1 MSHFMRIILSYDLAM
16 QEYEDKKAYTK
27 FRKELLRRG
36 YIMIQYSLYMKC
48 INASTKLDY
57 EIKAVQK
64 FLPIHGNVRIFTVTE
79 KQYHSGP
86 ILIGRRNKNELVN
99 TNERYIKIDE
109 NL

>member
-16 QEYEDKKAYTK
+16 QEVEDKKAYTK
-27 FRKELLRRG
+27 FRKELLKRG

-57 EIKAVQK
+57 EIKAVAK
-64 FLPIHGNVRIFTVTE
+64 YLPVHGNVRIFTVTE
-79 KQYHSGP
+79 KQYQSGP
-86 ILIGRRNKNELVN
+86 VLIGKRQNNELIN

-109 NL
+109 NI